1 MLQFVLTINVEG
13 LSYSEVAA
21 ALRATASHLA
31 AGRYS
36 ALIVEGG
43 DSGRIMAE
51 DKETRLG
58 GWHIDDDTTRFGGR

>member
-13 LSYSEVAA
+13 LSYADVAS

-36 ALIVEGG
+36 ALIAEGG

-51 DKETRLG
+51 DKETRIG
-58 GWHIDDDTTRFGGR
+58 GWHITEDK